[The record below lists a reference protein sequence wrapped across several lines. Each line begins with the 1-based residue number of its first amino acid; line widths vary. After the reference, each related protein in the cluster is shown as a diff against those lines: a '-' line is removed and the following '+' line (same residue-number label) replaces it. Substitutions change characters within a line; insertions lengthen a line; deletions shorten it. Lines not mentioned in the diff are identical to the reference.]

1 MKKVIITFLALT
13 TLVVQSCGESKAEET
28 TESNEASNEVSTET
42 EEIEEEIVMVEGY
55 QYYGIKDM
63 NSEGTVSVEEMKSI
77 IDSTGSF
84 SGKISTTLHG
94 VCKKAG
100 CWVTI
105 ENPNGDPIR
114 VVFGEHDFF
123 VPIDTPEGKE
133 VIIEGM
139 AMLDTTSIELQK
151 HFLDD
156 AVEAGETVTQ
166 EQYDAITEPLV
177 EISFNAS
184 GILIKP

>member
-1 MKKVIITFLALT
+1 MKKVIITFLALS
-13 TLVVQSCGESKAEET
+13 TLAVQSCSDAKTEET
-28 TESNEASNEVSTET
+28 TENKETANETSNENEVA
-42 EEIEEEIVMVEGY
+42 EEAIVMVDGY
-55 QYYGIKDM
+55 HYYGIKEM
-63 NSEGTVSVEEMKSI
+63 TSEGAVTVEEMKSI

-84 SGKISTTLHG
+84 SGKIATSLNG

-133 VIIEGM
+133 VIIDGM
-139 AMLDTTSIELQK
+139 AMIDTTSIEMQK

-177 EISFNAS
+177 EVSFNAS

>member
-1 MKKVIITFLALT
+1 MKKVFIAILAVT
-13 TLVVQSCGESKAEET
+13 TIGIQSCGESKAVENTDNKET
-28 TESNEASNEVSTET
+28 SNETDVIDEP
-42 EEIEEEIVMVEGY
+42 IVMVEGY

-63 NSEGTVSVEEMKSI
+63 NTEGAVSVEEMKSI

-84 SGKISTTLHG
+84 SGKITTTLHG

-105 ENPNGDPIR
+105 QNPNGDPIR

-123 VPIDTPEGKE
+123 VPIDTPEGKA
-133 VIIEGM
+133 VIIEGF
-139 AMLDTTSIELQK
+139 AMLDTTSIDMQK

-156 AVEAGETVTQ
+156 AVEAGETVSQ
-166 EQYDAITEPLV
+166 EQYDAITAPLV